1 MKNLINS
8 LIVLS
13 WFFLI
18 LWACVGINNLVSYLI
33 YFWVVIILSG
43 VGWVWDKV
51 STHKNT

>member
-1 MKNLINS
+1 MKNLIRS
-8 LIVLS
+8 LIALS

-18 LWACVGINNLVSYLI
+18 LWACIGINNLIYYML

-43 VGWVWDKV
+43 IGWVWDKV